1 MADSV
6 KTPDD
11 APKQLQQGKR
21 PLQLIWSSL
30 LLEGWLGPN
39 PLFHFQNF
47 SQSAVSLEGCGE
59 AAVEMEVRQEGEIT
73 RWCIEAQPRS
83 RVPGGATSASLFPSM
98 AVATLLF
105 TVLFLWAK
113 AEWKNLFQHR
123 APRGSVTFLR
133 LFAKGNSFGFIQS
146 GPKAKLVWAP
156 SIPSFWPVKI
166 L

>member
-113 AEWKNLFQHR
+113 KSGKICFSTEHQGALSHFC
-123 APRGSVTFLR
+123 ACLLR
-133 LFAKGNSFGFIQS
+133 EIVLGLYRVDQK
-146 GPKAKLVWAP
+146 P
-156 SIPSFWPVKI
+156 SWCGHLLSLHFD